1 MVYIDSSL
9 SFSCKADLAKNGRAI
24 LTLKN
29 SIRGP
34 IKKTVHLEKLNE
46 LFVFKVYKKICLNG
60 NYHSIPSIVSM
71 LPSSLNFNSRNL
83 TLRF

>member
-46 LFVFKVYKKICLNG
+46 LFFLAFTRKYV
-60 NYHSIPSIVSM
+60 
-71 LPSSLNFNSRNL
+71 
-83 TLRF
+83 